1 MSVVDQQVRTAIAQE
16 AAEWFVR
23 NRSKAVSEEERA
35 AFGVWLKC
43 SPLHIEEYLKTA
55 VMSRDLHAATHSL
68 DSDIESL
75 IRDARTD
82 DAANTVTL
90 WSADTSQNLRTP
102 SEWQIRFPRVIA
114 IAAVTLLVFVG
125 TLWMERDGQR
135 FGLPKDFVTVHGEQ
149 GSWLLPDGTS
159 MSLNSD
165 SAASVRYSS
174 RERLVEVKR
183 GQALFQVA
191 HERLRRFRVVAG
203 EAGVI
208 AVGTEFDVLRKS
220 GATLITVAEGKVAVF
235 TGEAP
240 MIATNAALPSQVLSV
255 GAGEQILV
263 DDHSLTAKPTV
274 VNVQQALAW
283 VQRQVAFTA
292 QPLGDVAAEFN
303 RYGAVPIVIESD
315 RLRELPISGVFN
327 AYDTDSF
334 LAFIARLDDVEI
346 DRTAERILVHAHA
359 N

>member
-1 MSVVDQQVRTAIAQE
+1 MSVVDQRVRTSIAQE

-23 NRSKAVSEEERA
+23 NRSKAISEEERA
-35 AFGVWLKC
+35 AFGVWLKS

-55 VMSRDLHAATHSL
+55 VMSRDLHTATHSL

-75 IRDARTD
+75 IRDAHTD
-82 DAANTVTL
+82 DAAHTVSP
-90 WSADTSQNLRTP
+90 WGGYAPWNLRTRP
-102 SEWQIRFPRVIA
+102 EWRIGLPRMAA
-114 IAAVTLLVFVG
+114 IAAAILLIVVG
-125 TLWMERDGQR
+125 AFWIERDGQR

-165 SAASVRYSS
+165 SAVTVRYSS
-174 RERLVEVKR
+174 RERLVEVER

-191 HERLRRFRVVAG
+191 HERLRRFRVIAG
-203 EAGVI
+203 ETGVI

-220 GATLITVAEGKVAVF
+220 DATLITVAEGKVAVF

-240 MIATNAALPSQVLSV
+240 TIATNATLPLQALSI
-255 GAGEQILV
+255 GAGEQILIN
-263 DDHSLTAKPTV
+263 DHSRLAKPNV

-283 VQRQVAFTA
+283 VQRQVAFTE
-292 QPLGDVAAEFN
+292 QPLGDVATEFN

-334 LAFIARLDDVEI
+334 VAFISRLDGVEI
-346 DRTAERILVHAHA
+346 DRTAERILVHASV